1 VGVAVAAPD
10 GRVWEVRRVWA
21 RRPRW
26 REIDLGDLSPA
37 DALTFADG
45 DIGGFIL
52 GIVVGLLLLV
62 ALGIFIVVLLPLVL
76 LVLEALVLAF
86 GV

>member
-1 VGVAVAAPD
+1 VGIAVAAPD

-26 REIDLGDLSPA
+26 REVDLGDLSPA

-45 DIGGFIL
+45 DIGG
-52 GIVVGLLLLV
+52 GWRRSRRAVREV
-62 ALGIFIVVLLPLVL
+62 AD
-76 LVLEALVLAF
+76 ALRAGTEPSL
-86 GV
+86 